1 MNCDNYL
8 AMLETLPVEE
18 LTHGEAREH
27 AAVCRDCNRV
37 TRVVA
42 ERERNMIM
50 AYGDVIPSMHSTDVA
65 VSAISTARRRRLAFF
80 YKAGLAVA
88 GIAAVGVIAG
98 SRLLPQRNRSF
109 VRERFAL
116 RCLSTGR
123 AVRLL
128 RSNVPGL
135 LEARVRGYEPEG
147 ILEVAVDPR
156 TMQAVKSVLD
166 QYDNACVDPD
176 LVTPAV
182 PAAIAA
188 PAAAPL
194 PAVRAL
200 PARVRVRTI
209 TR

>member
-18 LTHGEAREH
+18 LTHGDAREH

-50 AYGDVIPSMHSTDVA
+50 AYGDLIPSMHSTDVA
-65 VSAISTARRRRLAFF
+65 MSAITTARRRRLAFF

-88 GIAAVGVIAG
+88 GSAAVGVIAS
-98 SRLLPQRNRSF
+98 SRLLPHRNASLAY
-109 VRERFAL
+109 ERFAL

-128 RSNVPGL
+128 RSYVPGL
-135 LEARVRGYEPEG
+135 VDSRIRGYEPEG
-147 ILEVAVDPR
+147 ILEVAVDRR
-156 TMQAVKSVLD
+156 TMQTVKSVLD
-166 QYDNACVDPD
+166 QYDNACVDPE
-176 LVTPAV
+176 LVVPAT

>member
-1 MNCDNYL
+1 MTCDDYL

-27 AAVCRDCNRV
+27 AAICRDCNRV

-42 ERERNMIM
+42 ERERNMLM
-50 AYGDVIPSMHSTDVA
+50 AYGDVVPSAMSGDVA
-65 VSAISTARRRRLAFF
+65 LSAIATARRRRLAFF

-88 GIAAVGVIAG
+88 GLATVGVIA
-98 SRLLPQRNRSF
+98 SWRLVPQRNASF

-123 AVRLL
+123 AVRVL

-135 LEARVRGYEPEG
+135 IEARIRGYEPEG
-147 ILEVAVDPR
+147 ILEVAADPR
-156 TMQAVKSVLD
+156 TMQVTKSVLD
-166 QYDNACVDPD
+166 QYDNAC
-176 LVTPAV
+176 LAPA
-182 PAAIAA
+182 PAAAGA

-194 PAVRAL
+194 PALAPL
-200 PARVRVRTI
+200 PAIAPIRVPSSRR
-209 TR
+209 